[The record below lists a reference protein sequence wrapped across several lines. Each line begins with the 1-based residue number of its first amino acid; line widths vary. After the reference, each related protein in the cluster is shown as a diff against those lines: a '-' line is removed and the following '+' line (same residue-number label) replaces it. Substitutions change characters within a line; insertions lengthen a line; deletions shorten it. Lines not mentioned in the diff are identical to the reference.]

1 MTKHN
6 SDSLTKIQTSILQVI
21 MQSKA
26 HRGIVPSMRE
36 IAEKV
41 GLSSVAS
48 IAYQL
53 DNLEEKGYIRR
64 QGNLSRNTEILINIE
79 DWDDTPASENT
90 APKSASVS
98 VPMVGSIAA
107 GIPLTAEENI
117 DGYYPLP
124 LDLVG
129 SGELFMLKVVGE
141 SMIDAAICEGDWV
154 VVRKQNT
161 ADNGDIVAAELDG
174 EATVKAFR
182 QRDGKTWLLPRNSAF
197 EPIDGTHAKIMG
209 KVVTVLRKV

>member
-1 MTKHN
+1 MAKRS
-6 SDSLTKIQTSILQVI
+6 SDSLTEIQTNILQVI

-26 HRGIVPSMRE
+26 HRGIIPSMRE

-53 DNLEEKGYIRR
+53 DNLAEKGYIRR
-64 QGNLSRNTEILINIE
+64 EGNTSRNTEILINIE
-79 DWDDTPASENT
+79 DWDDAPASENA
-90 APKSASVS
+90 APRSASV
-98 VPMVGSIAA
+98 VIPMVGRIAA

-129 SGELFMLKVVGE
+129 SGELFMLRVVGE
-141 SMIDAAICEGDWV
+141 SMIDASICEGDWV
-154 VVRKQNT
+154 VVRKQNN
-161 ADNGDIVAAELDG
+161 ADNGDIVSAELDG

>member
-1 MTKHN
+1 MAKRS
-6 SDSLTKIQTSILQVI
+6 SDSLTEIQTNILQVI

-26 HRGIVPSMRE
+26 HRGIIPSMRE

-53 DNLEEKGYIRR
+53 DNLAEKGYIRR
-64 QGNLSRNTEILINIE
+64 EGNTSRNTEILINIE
-79 DWDDTPASENT
+79 DWDDAPASENA
-90 APKSASVS
+90 APRSASV
-98 VPMVGSIAA
+98 VIPMVGRIAA

-129 SGELFMLKVVGE
+129 SGELFMLRVVGE
-141 SMIDAAICEGDWV
+141 SMIDASICEGDWV
-154 VVRKQNT
+154 VVRKQNN

>member
-64 QGNLSRNTEILINIE
+64 QGNLSRNTEILINVE

>member
-1 MTKHN
+1 
-6 SDSLTKIQTSILQVI
+6 
-21 MQSKA
+21 
-26 HRGIVPSMRE
+26 MRE

-64 QGNLSRNTEILINIE
+64 QGNLSRNTEILINID
-79 DWDDTPASENT
+79 DWDDAPASENS
-90 APKSASVS
+90 APRSASV
-98 VPMVGSIAA
+98 VIPMVGRIAA
-107 GIPLTAEENI
+107 GIPLTAEEVV

-141 SMIDAAICEGDWV
+141 SMIDAAICDGDWV

>member
-1 MTKHN
+1 MAKRS
-6 SDSLTKIQTSILQVI
+6 SDSLTEIQTAILQVI
-21 MQSKA
+21 MQSKT

-64 QGNLSRNTEILINIE
+64 QGNLSRNTEILINID
-79 DWDDTPASENT
+79 DWDDAPAAENA
-90 APKSASVS
+90 APRSASV
-98 VPMVGSIAA
+98 VIPMVGRIAA
-107 GIPLTAEENI
+107 GIPLTAEEQV

-154 VVRKQNT
+154 VVRKQNS

-182 QRDGKTWLLPRNSAF
+182 QRDGKTWLLPRNSAY

>member
-1 MTKHN
+1 MAKRS
-6 SDSLTKIQTSILQVI
+6 SDSLTEIQTNILQVI

-26 HRGIVPSMRE
+26 HRGIIPSMRE

-53 DNLEEKGYIRR
+53 DNLAEKGYIRR
-64 QGNLSRNTEILINIE
+64 EGNTSRNTEILINIE
-79 DWDDTPASENT
+79 DWDDAPASENA
-90 APKSASVS
+90 APRSASV
-98 VPMVGSIAA
+98 VIPMVGRIAA

-141 SMIDAAICEGDWV
+141 SMIDASICDGDWV
-154 VVRKQNT
+154 VVRKQNN

>member
-1 MTKHN
+1 MAKRS
-6 SDSLTKIQTSILQVI
+6 SDSLTEIQTNILQVI

-26 HRGIVPSMRE
+26 HRGIIPSMRE

-53 DNLEEKGYIRR
+53 DNLAEKGYIRR
-64 QGNLSRNTEILINIE
+64 EGNTSRNTEILINIE
-79 DWDDTPASENT
+79 DWDDAPASENA
-90 APKSASVS
+90 APRSASV
-98 VPMVGSIAA
+98 VIPMVGRIAA

-141 SMIDAAICEGDWV
+141 SMIDASICEGDWV
-154 VVRKQNT
+154 VVRKQNN